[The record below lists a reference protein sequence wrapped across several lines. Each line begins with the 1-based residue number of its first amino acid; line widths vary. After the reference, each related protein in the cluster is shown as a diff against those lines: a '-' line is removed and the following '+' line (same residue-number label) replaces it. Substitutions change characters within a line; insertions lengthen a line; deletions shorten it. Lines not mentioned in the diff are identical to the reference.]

1 MRTKVCEMFGLEA
14 PIFAFSHCRD
24 VVVEASKAGG
34 MGVFGALGCT
44 PEQLE
49 IELSWID
56 AKIGGRPYAVDLVMP
71 NRYERVAGIPPE
83 EILNRFPKDTL
94 RWIDEL
100 LARHGVPKLPEAES
114 RAVHLDML
122 RQLAM
127 TPEQSEKL
135 LEVALRHP
143 ARLIVNALGTPPRH
157 VVEQVHAA
165 ERKVASLIGALD
177 HAKAQVEAGVDL
189 LISQGYE
196 AGGHTGRISTMVLT
210 PQVVDLVAP
219 LPVLAAGGIASGRQ
233 MAAALALGA
242 QGVWCGSVWLG
253 TKEAETNPLVK
264 ARIYASGSEDAV
276 ITKSMTGKTMR
287 AVRSAWT
294 DAWEQKDAPP
304 TLQMP
309 LQSVMV
315 SEALTRVTKAGNYEL
330 ASYPA
335 GQVIGQMRGET
346 SVRQVFSD
354 MLTEYAATLERLESI
369 SAE

>member
-1 MRTKVCEMFGLEA
+1 MRTAVCEMFGLEA

-34 MGVFGALGCT
+34 MGVFGALGNT

-49 IELSWID
+49 IELAWID
-56 AKIGGRPYAVDLVMP
+56 SKIGGRPYGVDLVMP
-71 NRYERVAGIPPE
+71 NRYERVAGVAPD
-83 EILNRFPKDTL
+83 EILRRFPKDTL

-100 LARHGVPKLPEAES
+100 LAKHGVPKLPEAES
-114 RAVHLDML
+114 QAVHREML
-122 RQLAM
+122 RQLSL

-143 ARLIVNALGTPPRH
+143 ARIIVNALGTPPRH

-165 ERKVASLIGALD
+165 GRKVGSLIGALE

-189 LISQGYE
+189 LVSQGYE
-196 AGGHTGRISTMVLT
+196 AGGHTGKISTMVLT

-233 MAAALALGA
+233 MAAAMALGA
-242 QGVWCGSVWLG
+242 QGIWCGSIWLG

-264 ARIYASGSEDAV
+264 QRIFASRSEDAI
-276 ITKSMTGKTMR
+276 ITKSVTGKTAR
-287 AVRSAWT
+287 FVRSAWT

-304 TLQMP
+304 ALQMP

-315 SEALTRVTKAGNYEL
+315 SEALTRITKAGSYEL
-330 ASYPA
+330 SSYPA
-335 GQVIGQMRGET
+335 GQVIGQMHGET
-346 SVRQVFSD
+346 SVRQVFTEL
-354 MLTEYAATLERLESI
+354 LTEYAATLERLESI